1 MDKQVKRKNTKN
13 IALFFLLIM
22 AAGFL
27 LTIPV
32 QGTLWGKLLQGG
44 FEAGLVGGLAD
55 WFAVTALFRHPLG
68 LPIPHTALLPKNR
81 DKMTNGLIS
90 TLENNWLTKESIVIK
105 LRSIRIVDKVFDL
118 LERELHS
125 GMVKSILQ
133 SFAAKTI
140 RQIDLE
146 KVSPVIENEIRGY
159 AKKLDPSSLFDSA
172 INQIVSRGYDEKAI
186 DYALGQAG
194 NWLSK
199 EESALKLGRTAIQM
213 MDRIDGD
220 GFVRFAISSFTKI
233 VNEEKIGHIIQN
245 YLLQSIHDMKQDD
258 ERKQEVLIRPLR
270 LQLDKLKEQEG
281 IKKELEAWQDRLVQ
295 GYPIKGIVDKG
306 LEQLR
311 QKILTFIEGPDFFD
325 VYAGP
330 FLEKSLL
337 QWREDE
343 ARTNRIENWT
353 QDQIAAFIDRNHS
366 KIGILV
372 KENIDKLDNETLIYL
387 IENNVGK
394 DLQWIRINGA
404 VCGFAIGIIL
414 TIIRILI

>member
-1 MDKQVKRKNTKN
+1 MDKQVRRKNTKN

-32 QGTLWGKLLQGG
+32 QGSLWGKLLQGG

-68 LPIPHTALLPKNR
+68 LPIPHTALLPRNR

-90 TLENNWLTKESIVIK
+90 TLENNWLTKESIITK

-133 SFAAKTI
+133 SFAVKTV
-140 RQIDLE
+140 RQIEIE
-146 KVSPVIENEIRGY
+146 KLSPSIEKEIRGY
-159 AKKLDPSSLFDSA
+159 CVELDTSSMFDSV
-172 INQIVSRGYDEKAI
+172 IDQIVSSGYDEKAI

-199 EESALKLGRTAIQM
+199 EDSALKLGRTAIQM

-220 GFVRFAISSFTKI
+220 GFVRFAINSFTKM

-245 YLLQSIHDMKQDD
+245 YLLQSIHDMENNDTK
-258 ERKQEVLIRPLR
+258 KQEVLIVPLR
-270 LQLDKLKEQEG
+270 LQLEKLKTQEG
-281 IKKELEAWQDRLVQ
+281 IKAELEAWKNRILHQ
-295 GYPIKGIVDKG
+295 YSIKGTIDNV
-306 LEQLR
+306 LEHFR
-311 QKILTFIEGPDFFD
+311 QKALAFIESPDFYS

-330 FLEKSLL
+330 FLERSLL

-343 ARTNRIENWT
+343 ARTCRIENWT
-353 QDQIAAFIDRNHS
+353 QDQIAAFINRNHS

-394 DLQWIRINGA
+394 DLQWIRVNGA

-414 TIIRILI
+414 TIIRLLV

>member
-1 MDKQVKRKNTKN
+1 MDKQVRRKNTKN

-32 QGTLWGKLLQGG
+32 QGSLWGKLLQGG

-90 TLENNWLTKESIVIK
+90 TLENNWLTKESIVTK
-105 LRSIRIVDKVFDL
+105 LKSIRIVDKVFDL

-140 RQIDLE
+140 RQIEIE
-146 KVSPVIENEIRGY
+146 KLSPAIEKEIRGY
-159 AKKLDPSSLFDSA
+159 AMELDTSAMFDSV
-172 INQIVSRGYDEKAI
+172 IDQIVSRGYDEKTI
-186 DYALGQAG
+186 DYALGQAE

-220 GFVRFAISSFTKI
+220 GFVRFAINSFTKI

-245 YLLQSIHDMKQDD
+245 YLLQSIHEMEQDD
-258 ERKQEVLIRPLR
+258 SRKQEVLIRPLR
-270 LQLDKLKEQEG
+270 LQLDKLKVQEG
-281 IKKELEAWQDRLVQ
+281 IKTELEAWKNRFLRE
-295 GYPIKGIVDKG
+295 YSIKGTIDKV
-306 LEQLR
+306 LEHFR
-311 QKILTFIEGPDFFD
+311 QKTLSFIESPEFYS

-330 FLEKSLL
+330 FLERSL
-337 QWREDE
+337 RSMEG
-343 ARTNRIENWT
+343 R
-353 QDQIAAFIDRNHS
+353 
-366 KIGILV
+366 
-372 KENIDKLDNETLIYL
+372 
-387 IENNVGK
+387 
-394 DLQWIRINGA
+394 
-404 VCGFAIGIIL
+404 
-414 TIIRILI
+414 